1 MLGAMWVSILFSQKD
16 GAAICINLLVWN
28 FIFFFLCMHV
38 VHSIFPNFKFAS
50 ALFLN
55 ALIAVL
61 SVVVCLFDLWV
72 KQQGAHRW
80 HLIFRQE
87 EVSTNVTEESVINR
101 KCVCRRAN

>member
-28 FIFFFLCMHV
+28 FIFFFCACML
-38 VHSIFPNFKFAS
+38 SIQYSQILNLPS